1 MLYCTKL
8 NRKKLSFIEI
18 EASPY
23 FALKIFTRLLQG
35 NVVLIFIGG
44 ETD

>member
-1 MLYCTKL
+1 MLYCRKL
-8 NRKKLSFIEI
+8 KRKKFSFVKV
-18 EASPY
+18 EASIY
-23 FALKIFTRLLQG
+23 FAFKIFTRLLQG